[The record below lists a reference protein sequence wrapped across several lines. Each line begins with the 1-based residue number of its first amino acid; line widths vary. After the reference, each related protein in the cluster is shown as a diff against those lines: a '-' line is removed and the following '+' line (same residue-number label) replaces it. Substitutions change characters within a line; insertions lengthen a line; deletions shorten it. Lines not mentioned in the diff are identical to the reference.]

1 MNDAVITGGRDPFLF
16 GAQSDDEQGDEQGF
30 PETSAE
36 LEEDSVSLQD
46 ANTELGSGQPEENR
60 AEDDSPWGDLGDDV
74 DMGWKDLSDGID
86 LSSVDL
92 SSGSNSGID
101 EEHSPHDGS
110 EALSDDQQQLMSQ
123 IADDQQGIPMLAADD
138 GESAPLPAKKK
149 IGLKEKVALLFRK
162 ESKPESERLETSEQN
177 AHHEIPASERTDVLQ
192 AETVSENKRVKSK
205 KEKPQTK
212 QIDDGVEQESSG
224 RFQLGGVALGVS
236 LVLSLSAVGMSSYTL
251 LSNKDNAFHQ
261 EIGTVRDDLVQKVD
275 KVESEALSSSAQLSV
290 ELKTLTETL
299 STLTHKLERVGQQV
313 DDLKILSDKMGS
325 DNELSLSWSRQ
336 TRGMVDDVSKSIIVN
351 ESAINELRLK
361 LEDMQAAI
369 KKNAA
374 VRQAAARQAAVAKKK
389 KEQGP
394 ITEFAGYKLFSIDDW
409 GGILLITLTK
419 GDEVKRT
426 QVGDLIDGWRI
437 MSVDQRDLKVVL
449 AKGGETRTLVSMG
462 G

>member
-1 MNDAVITGGRDPFLF
+1 M
-16 GAQSDDEQGDEQGF
+16 
-30 PETSAE
+30 
-36 LEEDSVSLQD
+36 
-46 ANTELGSGQPEENR
+46 
-60 AEDDSPWGDLGDDV
+60 
-74 DMGWKDLSDGID
+74 
-86 LSSVDL
+86 
-92 SSGSNSGID
+92 
-101 EEHSPHDGS
+101 
-110 EALSDDQQQLMSQ
+110 
-123 IADDQQGIPMLAADD
+123 
-138 GESAPLPAKKK
+138 
-149 IGLKEKVALLFRK
+149 ALLFRK